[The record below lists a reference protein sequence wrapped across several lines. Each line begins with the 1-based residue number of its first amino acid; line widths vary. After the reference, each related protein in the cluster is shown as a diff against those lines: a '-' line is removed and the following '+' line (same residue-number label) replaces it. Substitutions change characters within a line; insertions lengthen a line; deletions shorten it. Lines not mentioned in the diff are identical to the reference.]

1 MTAKEKLIRDI
12 RLMSS
17 GTIAGIIGTTKYIL
31 IDQAAS
37 KALLYVSEKMT
48 EQECAAIHTM
58 EDICSVFLK
67 AQESIG

>member
-1 MTAKEKLIRDI
+1 MTAKGNLMHRIRN
-12 RLMSS
+12 MSS

-31 IDQAAS
+31 IDRAAS

-48 EQECAAIHTM
+48 EQECAAVQTM

-67 AQESIG
+67 AQESVR